1 MDALNVLVLTPA
13 FDRAFP
19 HADEECLNLIRNA
32 VPDIKATD
40 GSALLAREMQGDAE
54 ATRKL
59 DALLAEADILFG
71 FIPPQDLIRR
81 GPKVKWLQVTSAGVD
96 RLIRHEV
103 WNSSIMITGV
113 SGIHATAISEFVL
126 GTMLMFAKGALH
138 SFENM
143 QKHEW
148 GRYMSTVLHG
158 RTVGIVGLGNIG
170 REIARLAKAFDMRV
184 IATCRSIKK
193 AGKARNVDVLL
204 PQKDLKLLL
213 AESDYVAL
221 AVPLTHDTQNLIG
234 EAELK
239 AMKPTAYLINIARGG
254 VIDENALNK
263 ALKNKQI
270 AGAGLDVT
278 AREPLPADSPLWD
291 LDNVILSPHVS
302 GGMEDYMLRAT
313 ELFCENLK
321 RRHQGKKLLNVVRRK
336 RGY

>member
-1 MDALNVLVLTPA
+1 MDAENVLVLTPA
-13 FDRAFP
+13 FDKAFP

-32 VPDIKATD
+32 VPDISVTD
-40 GSALLAREMQGDAE
+40 GSALLTGEIQGDAA
-54 ATRKL
+54 ATEKL
-59 DALLAEADILFG
+59 DALLARADILFG

-81 GPKVKWLQVTSAGVD
+81 GPKVKWFQVTSAGVD
-96 RLIRHEV
+96 RLTRHEI
-103 WNSSIMITGV
+103 WNSSILITGV
-113 SGIHATAISEFVL
+113 SGIHAAAISEFVL

-148 GRYMSTVLHG
+148 ERYLSTMLHG

-170 REIARLAKAFDMRV
+170 REIARLSKAFNMRV
-184 IATCRSIKK
+184 IATRRSARKT
-193 AGKARNVDVLL
+193 GKARNVDILL
-204 PQKDLKLLL
+204 PQKELKQLL

-221 AVPLTHDTQNLIG
+221 AVPLTPDTQNLIG

-239 AMKPTAYLINIARGG
+239 AMKPTACLINIARGG
-254 VIDENALNK
+254 VIDEDALIT
-263 ALKNKQI
+263 ALKNGQI

-278 AREPLPADSPLWD
+278 AREPLPADSPLWEM
-291 LDNVILSPHVS
+291 DNVILSPHVS

-321 RRHQGKKLLNVVRRK
+321 RRREGRKLLNVVKRK